1 MHTYS
6 RLHHQSGHAAILF
19 SLFIPVLFGI
29 FTLGTDG
36 ARAIQDKARLLE
48 AVEVASLAVAGQGS
62 DNVKLAKNYLE
73 YYFPAATIQESD
85 IQIKKINCEDNNRC
99 KDDESR
105 FFEYQVT
112 AKISQPT
119 WFPGNEA
126 VIGFGKDYDIA
137 SHSVTRKFHSETVD
151 VILVSDF
158 SASMH
163 NTWKGGSKKKFLDL
177 KDIIVVIADE
187 LDSFNGYMADKSLKN
202 KLGVV
207 GFDYYTSRYN
217 NNVRYFYSHLIC
229 GNNEK
234 ECTKNNPG
242 GSDTSVN
249 YTATVRDVFNLNSI
263 AHTPWQKREVTNVSS
278 FEDVLLTDDMASLK
292 TKINSNSFNITS
304 GSGSGTAFYAG
315 LIRGAQIIHQ
325 QGENPRQLIIIL
337 SDGVES
343 NKKTTQKLI
352 QAGLCKTIFDK
363 LNSQQHSN
371 GDNVK
376 ARIFAVGFDYEVKD
390 NPQLADCVGADNVF
404 QAQNRDDIK
413 NKILELIT
421 EEIGHLS
428 Q

>member
-137 SHSVTRKFHSETVD
+137 SHSVARKFHSETVD

-187 LDSFNGYMADKSLKN
+187 LDNFNGYMADKTLKN

-207 GFDYYTSRYN
+207 GFDYYTSRYDN
-217 NNVRYFYSHLIC
+217 NIRYFYSHLIC
-229 GNNEK
+229 DANGVEK
-234 ECTKNNPG
+234 EC
-242 GSDTSVN
+242 
-249 YTATVRDVFNLNSI
+249 
-263 AHTPWQKREVTNVSS
+263 
-278 FEDVLLTDDMASLK
+278 
-292 TKINSNSFNITS
+292 
-304 GSGSGTAFYAG
+304 
-315 LIRGAQIIHQ
+315 
-325 QGENPRQLIIIL
+325 
-337 SDGVES
+337 
-343 NKKTTQKLI
+343 NKKILVEALI
-352 QAGLCKTIFDK
+352 L
-363 LNSQQHSN
+363 
-371 GDNVK
+371 
-376 ARIFAVGFDYEVKD
+376 
-390 NPQLADCVGADNVF
+390 
-404 QAQNRDDIK
+404 
-413 NKILELIT
+413 LIT
-421 EEIGHLS
+421 LLRLEIYLS
-428 Q
+428 